1 MYPRTTNS
9 NAQHRQHMAKHMACA
24 GFTLIEAMIV
34 VGIIAITVALAY
46 PTYVD
51 QVRKARRADAE
62 SSLLAAA
69 QILERCFTRLNA
81 YTIDDGGG
89 GGGCTDPTGAS
100 QDGFYQITLK
110 EDESG
115 ATSYTLEAT
124 PVGDQAEDPCGTY
137 SLDHLGNKFPVPSG
151 NRCWGVSG

>member
-1 MYPRTTNS
+1 MYSRTTVS
-9 NAQHRQHMAKHMACA
+9 IAQHRQYMARHKACA
-24 GFTLIEAMIV
+24 GFTLIEAMLV

-81 YTIDDGGG
+81 YTIDDGEG
-89 GGGCTDPTGAS
+89 GGGCPDPAGAS
-100 QDGFYQITLK
+100 QDGFYQITLDA
-110 EDESG
+110 DESG
-115 ATSYTLEAT
+115 ATTYKLRAT
-124 PVGDQAEDPCGTY
+124 PVGDQANDPCDEYT
-137 SLDHLGNKFPVPSG
+137 LDHLGNKTPLPG
-151 NRCWGVSG
+151 GDRCWGVSG